1 MFEYLVFGS
10 GVAFAAAVQPGPLQA
25 FLLAQVLRKGWRRTL
40 PAAGAPLISDGPVAL
55 LVLLVLRHLPTA
67 MNRMLQA
74 AGGVL
79 LLGFAVAA
87 YRRWRHGPV
96 DLPDGRGAGP
106 RTLLQATAV
115 NLLNPGPYV
124 GWSLI
129 LGPKVLSAWRQGPAN
144 AVGLLVAFYGTMVIV
159 LALTILLFG
168 TTRFLG
174 PRGRRRLVLVSA
186 LALAALGVYQL
197 VASFRPPEPV

>member
-1 MFEYLVFGS
+1 MLEHLVFGS
-10 GVAFAAAVQPGPLQA
+10 GFAFAAAVQPGPLQA
-25 FLLAQVLRKGWRRTL
+25 FLLAQVVRNGWRRTL
-40 PAAGAPLISDGPVAL
+40 PAACAPLISDGPVAL
-55 LVLLVLRHLPTA
+55 LVLLVLRHLPIG

-87 YRRWRHGPV
+87 YRRWRRGPV
-96 DLPDGRGAGP
+96 DLPDGQGAGP
-106 RTLLQATAV
+106 RTILQATVV

-129 LGPKVLSAWRQGPAN
+129 LGPKVVNAWRQGPAN
-144 AVGLLVAFYGTMVIV
+144 AVGLLVAFYGTMVIM

-174 PRGRRRLVLVSA
+174 LRERHRLVLVSA

-197 VASFRPPEPV
+197 GASLRPPGSV